1 LRRNET
7 KEKSSISIKIEETKL
22 KITESILTVFLDFEL
37 YRRVMDILEKL
48 NKTRNI
54 IISKCD

>member
-1 LRRNET
+1 MRRNET